1 MALVGPPNSGKSTLF
16 NRLTGLRQKVAN
28 YPGVTVE
35 QRVGRLNGIGR
46 DDLTL
51 IDLPGIY
58 GLDSYS
64 EDARVAVDVL
74 HGEMPG
80 TPAPDAILLVL
91 DSLQLR
97 RQLMLAAPV
106 LALGLPTLVLL
117 NMSDLME
124 ARGGRVDTLALAQEL
139 GVPVAKISATRGAG
153 LDSITHFLNRKAEAE
168 QPVPAE
174 GKIELPVMGNPRSY
188 RQWATGI
195 STRTKYKAPLSNAW
209 TKRIDGVLLHKIW
222 GPLIFLAV
230 VFAVFQ
236 VVFSIGQPLSDGF
249 GNLLNAGG
257 DRIGALLGHNWV
269 ESLLIDGV
277 WRGVASVLVFLPQI
291 LLLFLFIGVLEDSGY
306 LARAA
311 LIADR
316 VMRSIG
322 LNGKAFIPLLSA
334 YACAVPAIMATRTI
348 ENKRDRFATILVAP
362 FMTCSARLPIYMLMI
377 AAFIPNTPLLG
388 DLFGLRAAVMLSL
401 YVLGFVAALGTARLL
416 KSSIL
421 KASSAPFIL
430 ELPQYRLPTVRSL
443 SLRLV
448 DRGKVFL
455 RQAGTV
461 ILAVTLVLWVLS
473 HVPFHTD
480 LTTSVIG
487 RLGHLIEPAIQP
499 LGFNWKIGIGLLTSV
514 VAREV
519 IVGTLGTLYGADP
532 ATQSLGLQ
540 AALRHD
546 LTLGGAMAAAW
557 LAGLHYWRFGV
568 PITVAAGAA
577 TLSAAVIAVVFAL
590 MPDLNG
596 HLASAVV
603 IACGLAV
610 FAAAMRFD
618 MADPARVTRKTDIA
632 FWLHLLSAP
641 LIVQP
646 LIFGFLGG
654 LQDLDTRR
662 ALGIIAIFL
671 GLGLVAVII
680 DRRAILVSGLAYAGF
695 AFGALI
701 HRPGSNMKRP
711 PRLFWRWAFSCSP

>member
-1 MALVGPPNSGKSTLF
+1 MSDCCSTATIDVPIEPRVAGKIRTVALVGPPNSGKSTLF

-46 DDLTL
+46 GDLTL

-64 EDARVAVDVL
+64 EDARVAVEVL

-106 LALGLPTLVLL
+106 LALGLPTLLLL

-153 LDSITHFLNRKAEAE
+153 LDAITHFLNRKAEPE
-168 QPVPAE
+168 QPAVAA
-174 GKIELPVMGNPRSY
+174 GSKIELPVMGNPRSY

-195 STRTKYKAPLSNAW
+195 STRTKYKAPISNEW
-209 TKRIDGVLLHKIW
+209 TKRIDGVLLHKVW
-222 GPLIFLAV
+222 GPLIFLVV

-249 GNLLNAGG
+249 GEVLNGAGG
-257 DRIGALLGHNWV
+257 RIGALIGHNWV

-377 AAFIPNTPLLG
+377 AAFIPNKPILG

-401 YVLGFVAALGTARLL
+401 YLLGFVAALATARLL

-430 ELPQYRLPTVRSL
+430 ELPQYRFPTVRSL

-461 ILAVTLVLWVLS
+461 ILMVTLVLWVLS
-473 HVPFHTD
+473 HVPFHAD
-480 LTTSVIG
+480 LARSVIG
-487 RLGHLIEPAIQP
+487 RVGQFIEPVIKP

-514 VAREV
+514 MAREV

-546 LTLGGAMAAAW
+546 LTLGGAMALVVFFAFAMQCTSTIAIVRRETNSW
-557 LAGLHYWRFGV
+557 RWPALQFAYMSVLAY
-568 PITVAAGAA
+568 VAALA
-577 TLSAAVIAVVFAL
+577 TNQVIVHFV
-590 MPDLNG
+590 
-596 HLASAVV
+596 
-603 IACGLAV
+603 
-610 FAAAMRFD
+610 R
-618 MADPARVTRKTDIA
+618 
-632 FWLHLLSAP
+632 
-641 LIVQP
+641 
-646 LIFGFLGG
+646 
-654 LQDLDTRR
+654 
-662 ALGIIAIFL
+662 
-671 GLGLVAVII
+671 
-680 DRRAILVSGLAYAGF
+680 
-695 AFGALI
+695 
-701 HRPGSNMKRP
+701 
-711 PRLFWRWAFSCSP
+711 